1 MDPFDS
7 SSVESTSD
15 FIPDEPGPD
24 FSSHPVGYLVH
35 YMRLFYQHQG
45 DWEPKSA
52 EELNQCLFLVRNYKD
67 RVSVSELETILR
79 SARTWQLFEHFTHN
93 SFNLI
98 THFME
103 LLKLH
108 CESYLLFRYHG
119 FLCFQLLTSVILAG
133 VIKGCN
139 TLERVFNYI
148 QTKSNGKADI
158 AYHVADLAASLLERG
173 TMVHPQHHEQVF
185 SSYFVASHLEGDYV
199 LLPELGGFRRED
211 AVWLLGELWEDR
223 KSFLQFSGSGLS
235 SMMHGWSVV
244 FAAMWRHI
252 EKLQDSP
259 ELLKKLR
266 NLLLRYALS
275 AFNPEFKL
283 VCNIVL
289 LIEDQAP
296 STTTGYE
303 ELPPVDTD
311 DADLILRLFMEYL
324 NTEKRDIGPP
334 PGDMMAFPF
343 AMVYRTTLNT
353 LPNQVPYFLVAVVE
367 RVWKMLGS
375 TAPTLTLRERIV
387 DSYEYGLNAIMSMC
401 SALIFGDDIEPSL
414 DAVSAWTKL
423 LQEVNILE
431 LIGRLCSVAVVS
443 SNSSASGF
451 LICEQATRLV

>member
-1 MDPFDS
+1 
-7 SSVESTSD
+7 
-15 FIPDEPGPD
+15 
-24 FSSHPVGYLVH
+24 
-35 YMRLFYQHQG
+35 
-45 DWEPKSA
+45 
-52 EELNQCLFLVRNYKD
+52 
-67 RVSVSELETILR
+67 
-79 SARTWQLFEHFTHN
+79 
-93 SFNLI
+93 
-98 THFME
+98 
-103 LLKLH
+103 
-108 CESYLLFRYHG
+108 
-119 FLCFQLLTSVILAG
+119 
-133 VIKGCN
+133 
-139 TLERVFNYI
+139 
-148 QTKSNGKADI
+148 
-158 AYHVADLAASLLERG
+158 
-173 TMVHPQHHEQVF
+173 MVHPQHHEEVF

-451 LICEQATRLV
+451 LISQDWFEMFTKYTPKFMECLKNVAQIDELGQLNDLCRTWETVLRHISLQLSFHPAGSPIQYRIYMCRSIWLNVGTTFEFNLGATYQHRCMNPRCPDPLPDEGAQYICKRCCWVHYCSQRCQSMHWNSTFIGTHRRQCMIFST